1 MLQVFLF
8 VKTYIVTIFVLIK
21 KNVMT
26 KRTII
31 IISSVVA
38 ILGAGLGIYV
48 YIKKKNNDGWKLL
61 KLPSG
66 NKRNRQILIK
76 RN

>member
-1 MLQVFLF
+1 
-8 VKTYIVTIFVLIK
+8 
-21 KNVMT
+21 MT

-61 KLPSG
+61 RLPSG

>member
-1 MLQVFLF
+1 LF
-8 VKTYIVTIFVLIK
+8 IKQNQCIIFVIIK

-38 ILGAGLGIYV
+38 VLGAGLGIYV

-61 KLPSG
+61 KLPSKRKKIVLTRG
-66 NKRNRQILIK
+66 N
-76 RN
+76 